1 MLTTTAS
8 APPPAEESNSFFN
21 GLINTL
27 ESAYYSRFFL
37 VIQIIIA
44 LYCLVLVFDIFY
56 ASLKLSLFKGRV
68 RQFFTG
74 TKAKPEKY
82 EIPEAMSGT
91 MQIAEINKK
100 VASDNVSDWKI
111 AVIEADKV
119 LDKNLE
125 KKGFLGESLGEKL
138 KKMVPADLPAVY
150 EEVWEAHKI
159 RNRIVHEPDFE
170 ITQGDARKL
179 IGIYEKAT
187 KILL

>member
-8 APPPAEESNSFFN
+8 SPPPAQESNSFFN
-21 GLINTL
+21 GILGTL

-44 LYCLVLVFDIFY
+44 AYCLVLIFNIAY
-56 ASLKLSLFKGRV
+56 ASLKLSLFRGRV

-74 TKAKPEKY
+74 TKVKPEKY
-82 EIPEAMSGT
+82 EIPETMPGT

-100 VASDNVSDWKI
+100 VASDSVSDWKI

-119 LDKNLE
+119 LDRTLD

-138 KKMVPADLPAVY
+138 KKMVPADLPEVY

-159 RNRIVHEPDFE
+159 RNSIVHEPDFE
-170 ITQGDARKL
+170 ITQSEGRKL
-179 IGIYEKAT
+179 IGIYERAIK
-187 KILL
+187 KLI

>member
-8 APPPAEESNSFFN
+8 SPPSSQETDSFFS
-21 GLINTL
+21 GVINAL

-44 LYCLVLVFDIFY
+44 IYCLVLVFDIVY
-56 ASLKLSLFKGRV
+56 ASLKLSLFRGRV

-82 EIPEAMSGT
+82 EIPETMPGT
-91 MQIAEINKK
+91 IQIAEINKK
-100 VASDNVSDWKI
+100 IASDSVSDWKI

-119 LDKNLE
+119 LDKTLD
-125 KKGFLGESLGEKL
+125 KRGFLGESLGDKL
-138 KKMVPADLPAVY
+138 KKMVPADLPEVY

-170 ITQGDARKL
+170 ITQGESRKL
-179 IGIYEKAT
+179 IGIYERAIK
-187 KILL
+187 KLL